1 MSQQE
6 NPPITDEEVNQLL
19 IFTPADFAE
28 SPCSQQCLSLA
39 VVKKMEKMLNDKDK
53 RINALTVKVMHNDQ
67 WKMEMAKRWNSI
79 CDNNVMWC
87 KDYLKL
93 ETEKVDLEV
102 EVQKLKQQLES
113 EQEKMDDQKEEN
125 QELQRKHDVALTA
138 FKELVTGIFLITK
151 TDNNGSVNEQ
161 VKPVQE
167 LTATIFAE
175 FVNKYCS
182 ADVEM

>member
-1 MSQQE
+1 MSQQAS
-6 NPPITDEEVNQLL
+6 PPISDEEVNQLL

-28 SPCSQQCLSLA
+28 SPCGSQCFSLV
-39 VVKKMEKMLNDKDK
+39 VVKKMEKLLNDKDK
-53 RINALTVKVMHNDQ
+53 YINELTVKVMHNDQ
-67 WKMEMAKRWNSI
+67 WKLEMAKRWNTI
-79 CDNNVMWC
+79 CDKNRLWC

-125 QELQRKHDVALTA
+125 QELQRKHNVTLTA

-151 TDNNGSVNEQ
+151 TDNNESVNDQ

-167 LTATIFAE
+167 LTATVFAE

-182 ADVEM
+182 DDVEM